1 MLNPDVAST
10 ALNKLEIGL
19 ADALKRRGR
28 AVEPASADGS
38 KSLTSKRSSLSL
50 DEKLK
55 LTDELRAMTPH
66 GVESSDSTL
75 NIRCDRDTGGGD
87 RVDDGWSD
95 DDRH

>member
-1 MLNPDVAST
+1 MASS
-10 ALNKLEIGL
+10 ALHKLEIGL
-19 ADALKRRGR
+19 ADALKRRR
-28 AVEPASADGS
+28 TPEEPASVDGPNP
-38 KSLTSKRSSLSL
+38 LTSRRSALSL

-75 NIRCDRDTGGGD
+75 NIRWDRDTGGGD
-87 RVDDGWSD
+87 WVDDGWSN